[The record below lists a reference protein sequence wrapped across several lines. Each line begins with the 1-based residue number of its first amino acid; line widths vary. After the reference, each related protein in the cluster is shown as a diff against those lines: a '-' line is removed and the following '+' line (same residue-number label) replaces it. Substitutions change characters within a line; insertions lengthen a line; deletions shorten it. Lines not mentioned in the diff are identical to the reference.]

1 MSKARTSVEKAQA
14 SNDNRHKVVSKAS
27 EIVNAL
33 LEPASQ
39 VANLLDGIGALF
51 PPCKVASNTL
61 AVRAV
66 TATSSAC
73 DLTQVQALVRLE
85 VDRRDNDVRIALLFL
100 DFVRHYSLAMLRSS
114 DPPPFAGYSV
124 GESRHTESRISRRD
138 DPHSPS

>member
-1 MSKARTSVEKAQA
+1 MTESIEYADVAMSKARAGVEKARA
-14 SNDNRHKVVSKAS
+14 SKENRQKVVSKAS

-61 AVRAV
+61 AVRIV

-73 DLTQVQALVRLE
+73 DLT
-85 VDRRDNDVRIALLFL
+85 RRR
-100 DFVRHYSLAMLRSS
+100 
-114 DPPPFAGYSV
+114 P
-124 GESRHTESRISRRD
+124 
-138 DPHSPS
+138 

>member
-14 SNDNRHKVVSKAS
+14 SKENRHKVVSKAS

-66 TATSSAC
+66 ATSSAC
-73 DLTQVQALVRLE
+73 DLTQAQALVRLE

-100 DFVRHYSLAMLRSS
+100 DFVRYYSRASS
-114 DPPPFAGYSV
+114 DATV
-124 GESRHTESRISRRD
+124 I
-138 DPHSPS
+138 

>member
-1 MSKARTSVEKAQA
+1 MAPVLLGKQSCTRLPNLRPLLTPLPGEVYQNVTESIEYAEEAMSKARTSVEKAQT
-14 SNDNRHKVVSKAS
+14 SKESRRKVVSKAS

-66 TATSSAC
+66 IC
-73 DLTQVQALVRLE
+73 
-85 VDRRDNDVRIALLFL
+85 F
-100 DFVRHYSLAMLRSS
+100 FSL
-114 DPPPFAGYSV
+114 
-124 GESRHTESRISRRD
+124 
-138 DPHSPS
+138 

>member
-1 MSKARTSVEKAQA
+1 MSKARSGVEKAQA
-14 SNDNRHKVVSKAS
+14 SKENRRKVVSKAS

-66 TATSSAC
+66 TSTFF
-73 DLTQVQALVRLE
+73 LKIFNHTG
-85 VDRRDNDVRIALLFL
+85 RR
-100 DFVRHYSLAMLRSS
+100 
-114 DPPPFAGYSV
+114 P
-124 GESRHTESRISRRD
+124 
-138 DPHSPS
+138 